1 MDIGRKI
8 DHIVYAVLNLEE
20 AMQWFEKLTRIAP
33 IFGGFHTTQGT
44 KNALVNLG
52 NNCYLELLAIDKQ
65 NTAITAPRWMGI
77 DQITAPQITRW
88 SLKTNQSTKDSK
100 VLKAYDAKM
109 GQIQGGQR
117 KMTNGELLVWDMI
130 MPLAN
135 PAVEIIPFMTD
146 WQKSTTHPTLQLP
159 QQCELLSLQLIHPTP
174 LQLQAALNKLEI
186 KLKIKQG
193 ENPAIRTRIK
203 CPVGVVEI

>member
-52 NNCYLELLAIDKQ
+52 NNCYLELLAIDEQ
-65 NTAITAPRWMGI
+65 NTAIAAPRWMGVDRI
-77 DQITAPQITRW
+77 RKPQITRW
-88 SLKTNQSTKDSK
+88 SLKTSQSAKDSE
-100 VLKAYDAKM
+100 VLKEYDAKM
-109 GQIQGGQR
+109 GRIQGGQR

-146 WQKSTTHPTLQLP
+146 WQKSTTHPQF
-159 QQCELLSLQLIHPTP
+159 
-174 LQLQAALNKLEI
+174 
-186 KLKIKQG
+186 KIKTYCAPKS
-193 ENPAIRTRIK
+193 NLFK
-203 CPVGVVEI
+203 CTKASKSGNKAFASLTISMNCSSSRN